1 MRAERDTAIVGLVC
15 AGVLALT
22 YCASIA
28 FRDVYDGAPR
38 SIPLTGL
45 AAVCDAAGGS
55 CEATVVRLDGGR
67 FYVQTQV
74 PARSLTLTIT
84 DVAAVTAAR
93 VLLLRSEG
101 GGRVTIGTNTPS
113 IQIPMAASGPP
124 LRSVIPLPTAA
135 PWNEIAFVP
144 ASADRPLVLD
154 EVGLFADDRG
164 LLRSMRQP
172 IPSIDG
178 QRFYATYLAVVALAL
193 CALIFFAT
201 YRARELMSRVGPW
214 VVAVLCLAICMLE
227 IGTMFAPYWSR
238 DLRSIYAAE
247 LVVAGSGGNLTG
259 GPAEGAHLVRG
270 LGQTIAP
277 GVVQWH
283 RMPGYGWFCAL
294 AAILGRT
301 TDVIEIAMIAVALQ
315 VVLYSATVGVFVA
328 VARRVF
334 GLPIACLV
342 GILIALLP
350 KQLLYTE
357 VDSIVAPIAL
367 LVVSALLWYF
377 ASADRTGPTPLSTF
391 LLVNAAFALWFVM
404 RTDVLP
410 GWIVVSIALAGW
422 RWRAVLVP
430 AVLIC
435 AIAVPWALYKR
446 QYRHEFDFMPT
457 NMGEVLFLSLCE
469 VPGAFPYSC
478 TDGGYF
484 EWAARA
490 GHRDPVTQRA
500 SSLATSEVLRHWGT
514 YPVHFGFMVWYKL
527 RRAVFG
533 ESWPGFRTRLNFL
546 YRGLV
551 REVGLFAFLLT
562 VLLVSLAVNHQR
574 RRSLLLG
581 WALFLNMPIF
591 FLVFAST
598 GRFYAAAGVS
608 LLVVSVPLL
617 FERDLYTQLR
627 RHPWRAAAVIA
638 GVLLFTAEG
647 RRVEDVVLAHDAL
660 HYWAPVLDPSRSTLR
675 FVGH

>member
-1 MRAERDTAIVGLVC
+1 
-15 AGVLALT
+15 
-22 YCASIA
+22 
-28 FRDVYDGAPR
+28 
-38 SIPLTGL
+38 
-45 AAVCDAAGGS
+45 
-55 CEATVVRLDGGR
+55 
-67 FYVQTQV
+67 
-74 PARSLTLTIT
+74 
-84 DVAAVTAAR
+84 
-93 VLLLRSEG
+93 
-101 GGRVTIGTNTPS
+101 
-113 IQIPMAASGPP
+113 
-124 LRSVIPLPTAA
+124 
-135 PWNEIAFVP
+135 
-144 ASADRPLVLD
+144 
-154 EVGLFADDRG
+154 
-164 LLRSMRQP
+164 
-172 IPSIDG
+172 
-178 QRFYATYLAVVALAL
+178 
-193 CALIFFAT
+193 
-201 YRARELMSRVGPW
+201 
-214 VVAVLCLAICMLE
+214 
-227 IGTMFAPYWSR
+227 
-238 DLRSIYAAE
+238 
-247 LVVAGSGGNLTG
+247 
-259 GPAEGAHLVRG
+259 
-270 LGQTIAP
+270 
-277 GVVQWH
+277 
-283 RMPGYGWFCAL
+283 
-294 AAILGRT
+294 
-301 TDVIEIAMIAVALQ
+301 
-315 VVLYSATVGVFVA
+315 
-328 VARRVF
+328 
-334 GLPIACLV
+334 V

-367 LVVSALLWYF
+367 LVLSALLWYF
-377 ASADRTGPTPLSTF
+377 ASTDRVGPRPIPIF

-410 GWIVVSIALAGW
+410 GWIVVSIAMAGW
-422 RWRAVLVP
+422 RWRGVLVP

-435 AIAVPWALYKR
+435 AIAVPWGLYKR

-478 TDGGYF
+478 SDGGYF

-490 GHRDPVTQRA
+490 GHRDPVTRRA
-500 SSLATSEVLRHWGT
+500 SSLATSEVLRHWAT

-533 ESWPGFRTRLNFL
+533 ESWPGFRTRLNL
-546 YRGLV
+546 PYRGLV

-562 VLLVSLAVNHQR
+562 VLFVSLAVNHQR

-591 FLVFAST
+591 FLVFTST

-617 FERDLYTQLR
+617 FERDLYAQVR

-660 HYWAPVLDPSRSTLR
+660 HYWSPVLDPSRSTLR